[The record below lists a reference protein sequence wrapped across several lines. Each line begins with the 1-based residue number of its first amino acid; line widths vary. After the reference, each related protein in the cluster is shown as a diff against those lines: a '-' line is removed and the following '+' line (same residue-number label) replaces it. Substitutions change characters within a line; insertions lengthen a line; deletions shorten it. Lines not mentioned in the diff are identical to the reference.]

1 MPEPRKVS
9 QPIRIDADLEAKIEE
24 AARMTSLS
32 KADVMRLAM
41 RIGFEDLRRIN
52 YDIAGAVLD
61 AAKPSPGERKPVKY
75 PTARELR
82 AMPPS
87 TLNEVDPKR
96 KIGGA

>member
-61 AAKPSPGERKPVKY
+61 AAKPVPSPLSAKR
-75 PTARELR
+75 
-82 AMPPS
+82 PP
-87 TLNEVDPKR
+87 
-96 KIGGA
+96 AA